1 MSLPPPGTFRLY
13 PYAKPPIPIG
23 EYVISGDMTLPGGTF
38 ETMNAAF
45 DVIGPRYALPPDQVL
60 STYPPA
66 SARGPFSER
75 MPQIVIRRRTLP
87 WEWATQNVPGSTTP
101 EPWLALVLIAEGE
114 GNIIPDVLVADA
126 VTTGTVLQRPDIA
139 DTAKTSCLEVPQ
151 SVLNLVF
158 PTRAELSFLVH
169 VREVDLADTELAL
182 GDDDG
187 WLAVVLCNRLPQPG
201 VKYTACLINIEGQQG
216 QLPQNPA
223 VEPDFDRL
231 ATVYDTAE
239 FYQTLSSQPNHS
251 QDAAAMGLI
260 GNSGIATT
268 PVGPAPIAFTGTP
281 SASRAATASATAA
294 GGASG
299 GAGGAWTKAA
309 ISDSAGTATNTASNT
324 RYFTEAAASATIIF
338 PYFLLEQTYR
348 FPVIVSWSFTCTD
361 GDDFQKLANQATSR
375 LLGYVQQG
383 PEDPDGGPRTQPMS
397 STAVEAPSRP
407 LPLVTETGHV
417 VTAYHSRIGED
428 LQAYFR
434 GPLTPDPSVRTQ
446 PDAAG
451 RVPLAH
457 HADQLRYVIPDG
469 LQDLSYSAAFEIG
482 RLLALSRP
490 GVVAALNRW
499 RRERYAAA
507 ASAAV
512 VDAIVTRMPREL
524 ATYLLARDPVADA
537 GRLVH
542 TGPMPGPNAQ
552 SHDLVVSATGRR
564 FVRGLLSALGDGSA
578 DLTDFVPAASPG
590 FALDQPAVL
599 TKSRD
604 SRLATGLGL
613 PADID
618 LGVPLSSLVGPLWRA
633 PVTVAERSHD
643 TDLADARAE
652 LENLAGQL
660 LDAALT
666 IDHSRSPLVR
676 GMTERGP
683 Q

>member
-13 PYAKPPIPIG
+13 PFAKPPIPIG

-45 DVIGPRYALPPDQVL
+45 DVIGPRYTLPPDQVL

-75 MPQIVIRRRTLP
+75 MAQIVIRRRTLP
-87 WEWATQNVPGSTTP
+87 WEWATRDVPGTTTP

-126 VTTGTVLQRPDIA
+126 VTKGTVLQHPEIA

-151 SVLNLVF
+151 SVVDLVF
-158 PTRAELSFLVH
+158 PTRAELPFLVH

-216 QLPQNPA
+216 QLPTNPA
-223 VEPDFDRL
+223 VEPDFDRFV
-231 ATVYDTAE
+231 TVFDTAQFYDTLTA
-239 FYQTLSSQPNHS
+239 QPNHS
-251 QDAAAMGLI
+251 QDAAGMGLI
-260 GNSGIATT
+260 GNSAVFAA
-268 PVGPAPIAFTGTP
+268 PVAP
-281 SASRAATASATAA
+281 AATALAASRSATSAITA
-294 GGASG
+294 GGVASV
-299 GAGGAWTKAA
+299 GAGGAWAKAA
-309 ISDSAGTATNTASNT
+309 VADSAITATNTASDT
-324 RYFTEAAASATIIF
+324 RYFTEAAASATIVF
-338 PYFLLEQTYR
+338 PFFLIEQTYR
-348 FPVIVSWSFTCTD
+348 FPVLVSWSFTCND
-361 GDDFQKLANQATSR
+361 GDDFQKLANQVTSR
-375 LLGYVQQG
+375 LLGYVEQG
-383 PEDPDGGPRTQPMS
+383 PENPDGGPRTQPLS
-397 STAVEAPSRP
+397 STQVEAPSSRP

-434 GPLTPDPSVRTQ
+434 GPLTPDPSARTE
-446 PDAAG
+446 PDATG

-507 ASAAV
+507 ATAAV
-512 VDAIVTRMPREL
+512 VDAIVTRMPQEL
-524 ATYLLARDPVADA
+524 ATYLLAKDPIVDA
-537 GRLVH
+537 SRVVH
-542 TGPMPGPNAQ
+542 TGPMPGPDPQ

-564 FVRGLLSALGDGSA
+564 FVRGLLSALGDDSA
-578 DLTDFVPAASPG
+578 DLTNFVPAASPG
-590 FALDQPAVL
+590 FALNKPALL

-618 LGVPLSSLVGPLWRA
+618 LGAPIGSLVGTLWQA
-633 PVTVAERSHD
+633 PVTVAERSHEA
-643 TDLADARAE
+643 DLADARAE
-652 LENLAGQL
+652 LENLAGEL
-660 LDAALT
+660 MEAALT
-666 IDHSRSPLVR
+666 LDHSRSPVVR